1 LHRRLSNHA
10 ENKKGDTVQVITGAK
25 QERGGD
31 RGKQGK
37 VLAVDFEKNRVIVE
51 GINMIKRHNKV
62 GQTDKGAR
70 TGGIETQEASVHL
83 SNVALIDPSTKKPTR
98 IGTKIETVTKGG
110 KSKTVRTRIAVKS
123 GKEI

>member
-1 LHRRLSNHA
+1 MPKI
-10 ENKKGDTVQVITGAK
+10 KKGDIVQIITGAK
-25 QERGGD
+25 QARGGD

-51 GINMIKRHNKV
+51 GVNMMTRHNKV

-70 TGGIETQEASVHL
+70 TGGIETKEASVHL

-98 IGTKIETVTKGG
+98 IGAKVETVTKGG
-110 KSKTVRTRIAVKS
+110 KTKTVRTRIAVKS

>member
-1 LHRRLSNHA
+1 MPKI
-10 ENKKGDTVQVITGAK
+10 KKGDTVQIIAGAK
-25 QERGGD
+25 QDRGGD

-37 VLAVDFEKNRVIVE
+37 VLSVDFVKNRVIVE
-51 GINMIKRHNKV
+51 GVNMMTRHNKV

-70 TGGIETQEASVHL
+70 TGGIETMEASVHI

-98 IGTKIETVTKGG
+98 IGSKVETVTKGG

-123 GKEI
+123 GKDI

>member
-1 LHRRLSNHA
+1 MPRI
-10 ENKKGDTVQVITGAK
+10 KKGDTVQIITGAK

-31 RGKQGK
+31 RGRQGK
-37 VLAVDFEKNRVIVE
+37 VLLVDFVKNRVIVE

-62 GQTDKGAR
+62 GQTDKGAK
-70 TGGIETQEASVHL
+70 TGGIETKEASVHL

-98 IGTKIETVTKGG
+98 IGSKLETVTKGG
-110 KSKTVRTRIAVKS
+110 KTKTVRTRIAVKS